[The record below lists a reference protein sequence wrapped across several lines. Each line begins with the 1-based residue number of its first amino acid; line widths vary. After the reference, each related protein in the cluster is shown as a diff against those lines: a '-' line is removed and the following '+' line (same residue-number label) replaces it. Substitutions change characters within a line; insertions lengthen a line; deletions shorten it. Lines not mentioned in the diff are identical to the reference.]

1 MPQGHKA
8 KTGTLSASYI
18 LWLTIGQDMPQ
29 ADDPGR
35 KYGTGLNPAIWQFN
49 LGSLDKPSEA
59 REDHP
64 FDSMDAG

>member
-1 MPQGHKA
+1 
-8 KTGTLSASYI
+8 
-18 LWLTIGQDMPQ
+18 MPQ

-35 KYGTGLNPAIWQFN
+35 KYGTGLNPAIWQLN
-49 LGSLDKPSEA
+49 LSSLDKPSEA